1 MPIPLEF
8 CEVWFQLNVAGD
20 NEPMFTHM
28 AYGVTA
34 TVTQAAVDAGFNAW
48 TAHAGWRGRFD
59 SSVTLFG
66 GHVLEQ
72 TTAGIRRWDAAASP
86 TLGTGAACAPNNV
99 ATILRKSTALGG
111 RRNRGRMFIPNPI
124 EGEVSSA
131 GVYTG
136 GAIISWNSAAGA
148 ILPGGSIHTAFGFLG
163 DAVVLHD
170 TGSQTPAVVTNLT
183 CQSRVGTQR
192 RRLRS

>member
-20 NEPMFTHM
+20 NEPMYTHM
-28 AYGVTA
+28 AYGVSMA
-34 TVTQAAVDAGFNAW
+34 VTQAAVDVGFTNWAASTAW
-48 TAHAGWRGRFD
+48 KGRF
-59 SSVTLFG
+59 SSEVTLFG

-72 TTAGIRRWDAAASP
+72 TTAGIRRWDAAITPAA
-86 TLGTGAACAPNNV
+86 GTGAAVAPNNV

-124 EGEVSSA
+124 EAEVSAA
-131 GVYTG
+131 GVYTAPG
-136 GAIISWNSAAGA
+136 IALWNTAAA
-148 ILPGGSIHTAFGFLG
+148 LIMPGGGIHTAFGFLG

>member
-8 CEVWFQLNVAGD
+8 CEVWFQLNVLGD
-20 NEPMFTHM
+20 NEPMYTHM
-28 AYGVTA
+28 AYGVSA
-34 TVTQAAVDAGFNAW
+34 TVTQAAVDAGFTAW
-48 TAHAGWRGRFD
+48 STSLWRSRFTVD
-59 SSVTLFG
+59 VTLFG

-72 TTAGIRRWDAAASP
+72 TTAGIRRWDAAITP
-86 TLGTGAACAPNNV
+86 LLGSTTAAVPNNV

-111 RRNRGRMFIPNPI
+111 RRNRGRMFVPCPL
-124 EGEVSSA
+124 ESETSAA

-136 GAIISWNSAAGA
+136 PGITAWNTAAA
-148 ILPGGSIHTAFGFLG
+148 LIMPGGSIHTAFGFLG

-170 TGSQTPAVVTNLT
+170 EGSQTPAVVTNLT